1 MTIKILPARLANQIA
16 AGEVVERPASV
27 VKELVENSLDS
38 GATRI
43 DIDIEKGGAKMIRVR
58 DNGKGIVKD
67 ELALALS
74 RHATSKIHTLDDLEA
89 IVSLGFRGE
98 ALASISSVARLTMTS
113 RPATQDQAWAAHS
126 EGRDMQ
132 VKLQPAAHPIG
143 TSVEVLDLFFNTPA
157 RRKFLRTEKTEFTHI
172 DELLKRIALSRFDVT
187 INLRHNGKMIR
198 QYRAA
203 KTQVQAEKRIA
214 AVCGNPF
221 VRHMLKIELEH
232 QGLKLHGWITTPEGA
247 RQQSDLQ
254 YCYVNGRMMRDKLI
268 NHAIRQSYET
278 SLRPDQFATYVLFIE
293 LDPHQVDV
301 NVHPAKHEV
310 RFHQARLV
318 HDFIYQA
325 LSDGLA
331 QSKQIDAA
339 PIKQSAFHQSEV
351 IHHQQDS
358 SNSGIG
364 EVASFSEPESSMPS
378 RSDQTQVSDSERH
391 AIEQTP
397 AYPRKA
403 ESERAYDQP
412 QHSVNDAGQRYS
424 SPTNRGSS
432 SSRDSSSSVTSSS
445 NMSSSNIGSS
455 ARETSFTGSPR
466 QEWIESRPEP
476 KKEKEQ
482 HQHHGE
488 PAPSKREVKA
498 YKELLKT
505 PDFDG
510 QVVTPSSPQE
520 HVAPVET
527 KDNLENIENKEAKPG
542 QQNPVHS
549 KPRAP
554 VTDLGKAVS
563 VVERQYLVMGN
574 KNGSVLVSLAK
585 AELLRVIGQLDTREG
600 ALKSQPLLV
609 PLSIKLGSELVE
621 VAKALSQTLA
631 LLGIELK
638 ARNSEAVMVMGVPS
652 PLRQQNL
659 QILIPDLLS
668 YAASLNAQ
676 IVDNHAATVFK
687 PDNGSNAANV
697 FNDMLPSLVN
707 WIGIQTAQVK
717 SDYTLSEAVQ
727 LVGELEQL
735 WHGLL
740 PLDDPEFVNPIDFS
754 ATIAAFT
761 V

>member
-203 KTQVQAEKRIA
+203 KTDVQAEKRIA

-339 PIKQSAFHQSEV
+339 PLNQSAFHQSDTD
-351 IHHQQDS
+351 HYQQDAS
-358 SNSGIG
+358 GDATRFSDQEDTVPSNS
-364 EVASFSEPESSMPS
+364 EPDLVSE
-378 RSDQTQVSDSERH
+378 RVRH

-403 ESERAYDQP
+403 ESEQVYDKP
-412 QHSVNDAGQRYS
+412 QHSVNDASQRYS
-424 SPTNRGSS
+424 SSSNTGSS
-432 SSRDSSSSVTSSS
+432 SSE
-445 NMSSSNIGSS
+445 I
-455 ARETSFTGSPR
+455 SFTGSPR
-466 QEWIESRPEP
+466 QEWIESRPAP
-476 KKEKEQ
+476 KKEKEP
-482 HQHHGE
+482 HQHHAE

-505 PDFDG
+505 PDFDD
-510 QVVTPSSPQE
+510 QVVAPSSPQR
-520 HVAPVET
+520 HVAPAET
-527 KDNLENIENKEAKPG
+527 RENIENIEAKPV
-542 QQNPVHS
+542 QQNPVNS

-563 VVERQYLVMGN
+563 IVEGQYLVMGN
-574 KNGSVLVSLAK
+574 KNGCVLVSLAK
-585 AELLRVIGQLDTREG
+585 AELLRVVGQLDTRNG
-600 ALKSQPLLV
+600 PLKSQPLLV

-668 YAASLNAQ
+668 YAASINTQILDNNAGNVLN
-676 IVDNHAATVFK
+676 DL
-687 PDNGSNAANV
+687 
-697 FNDMLPSLVN
+697 LPSLVN
-707 WIGIQTAQVK
+707 WVGIQTAQVK

-754 ATIAAFT
+754 ATIAAFMA
-761 V
+761 

>member
-203 KTQVQAEKRIA
+203 KTDVQAEKRIA

-339 PIKQSAFHQSEV
+339 PLNQSAFNQSAFHQSDTD
-351 IHHQQDS
+351 HYQQDAS
-358 SNSGIG
+358 GDATRFSDQEDTVPSNS
-364 EVASFSEPESSMPS
+364 EPDLVSE
-378 RSDQTQVSDSERH
+378 RVRH

-403 ESERAYDQP
+403 ESEQVYEKP
-412 QHSVNDAGQRYS
+412 QHSVNDASQRYS
-424 SPTNRGSS
+424 
-432 SSRDSSSSVTSSS
+432 
-445 NMSSSNIGSS
+445 SSSNIGSS
-455 ARETSFTGSPR
+455 SSEISFTGSPR
-466 QEWIESRPEP
+466 QEWIESRPAP
-476 KKEKEQ
+476 KKEKEP
-482 HQHHGE
+482 HQHHAE

-505 PDFDG
+505 PDFDD
-510 QVVTPSSPQE
+510 QVVAPLSPQE
-520 HVAPVET
+520 HVASVET
-527 KDNLENIENKEAKPG
+527 RENIENIEAKPV
-542 QQNPVHS
+542 QQNPVNS

-563 VVERQYLVMGN
+563 IVEGQYLVMGN
-574 KNGSVLVSLAK
+574 KNGCVLVSLAK
-585 AELLRVIGQLDTREG
+585 AELLRVVGQLDTRNG
-600 ALKSQPLLV
+600 PLKSQPLLV

-668 YAASLNAQ
+668 YAASINTQILDNNAGNVLN
-676 IVDNHAATVFK
+676 DL
-687 PDNGSNAANV
+687 
-697 FNDMLPSLVN
+697 LPSLVN
-707 WIGIQTAQVK
+707 WVGIQTAQVK

-754 ATIAAFT
+754 ATIAAFMA
-761 V
+761 

>member
-339 PIKQSAFHQSEV
+339 PINQSAFHQSEAPNY
-351 IHHQQDS
+351 QQDS
-358 SNSGIG
+358 SMSETGD
-364 EVASFSEPESSMPS
+364 VATFSEPESTATTNSE
-378 RSDQTQVSDSERH
+378 QTQISERLRH

-403 ESERAYDQP
+403 ESEQVYDNP
-412 QHSVNDAGQRYS
+412 QHRVNDAGQHYS
-424 SPTNRGSS
+424 SPENRGSS
-432 SSRDSSSSVTSSS
+432 SSRDLSSK
-445 NMSSSNIGSS
+445 IDPS

-466 QEWIESRPEP
+466 QEWIESRPAP
-476 KKEKEQ
+476 RKEKEPN
-482 HQHHGE
+482 QHHAE

-505 PDFDG
+505 PDFDD
-510 QVVTPSSPQE
+510 QVVAPSSSQE
-520 HVAPVET
+520 HVAPVQT
-527 KDNLENIENKEAKPG
+527 RDNIENIETKPA
-542 QQNPVHS
+542 QESPVHS

-609 PLSIKLGSELVE
+609 PLSIKLGADLVD
-621 VAKALSQTLA
+621 VAKALSPMFSM
-631 LLGIELK
+631 LGIELK
-638 ARNSEAVMVMGVPS
+638 ARNNEAIMVMGVPS

-668 YAASLNAQ
+668 YAASINAQ
-676 IVDNHAATVFK
+676 AKETQGHRF
-687 PDNGSNAANV
+687 SN
-697 FNDMLPSLVN
+697 DTLPLLVN

-754 ATIAAFT
+754 ATIAAFMA
-761 V
+761 